1 MIINKYIV
9 KKDDIYKFKGILK
22 SYCVEHKKKINEFT
36 LRIIWKKNDII
47 INKISIQQIIT
58 VHMFR
63 TDMCEIPIYVEV
75 SKREFQD
82 FVDRNCVYNITSDEI
97 DIIIISKFEEITLQK
112 YMKKP
117 RSMLCRRLELNY
129 VKGGYPVESELGY
142 IFLPHCFRHKIF

>member
-47 INKISIQQIIT
+47 INKISVQQIIT
-58 VHMFR
+58 LHRTHRFR
-63 TDMCEIPIYVEV
+63 PDMCEIPIYVQV

-97 DIIIISKFEEITLQK
+97 DIIIISKFEEITLQN
-112 YMKKP
+112 YMKQP
-117 RSMLCRRLELNY
+117 RSRLYVGDLN
-129 VKGGYPVESELGY
+129 
-142 IFLPHCFRHKIF
+142 